1 MMFKKT
7 KHPGEQKKQADKKT
21 EERPQLISVTEQQ
34 LLAMEMSLGSCMF
47 GIFPDGIWNLY

>member
-1 MMFKKT
+1 MFKKMDR
-7 KHPGEQKKQADKKT
+7 PGKQEKRLDTQDKEQ
-21 EERPQLISVTEQQ
+21 RPQPLSVTEQQ